1 MILEAWLT
9 MGMAFTKIVIFGHL
23 RAKVV
28 YPFEWSMV
36 DEQICQVKYTKGFV
50 TVVVLYKGKK
60 HAFVPVEKCTVR
72 DMNCGTII

>member
-1 MILEAWLT
+1 

-28 YPFEWSMV
+28 YPFEWS
-36 DEQICQVKYTKGFV
+36 KGFV
-50 TVVVLYKGKK
+50 TVVVLYEGKK
-60 HAFVPVEKCTVR
+60 HALVPVEKGTVR